1 MGEVQTGGSETVQIA
16 WLGTRLQRSA
26 PEEVYSFL
34 VDAPVSGRTADVT
47 AYGGTSIADMVKRN
61 GVNRSF
67 VTPITAEFDA
77 IRRPL
82 ITRKSP
88 GLSFEITPR
97 DYRLSTLADAY
108 IYLR

>member
-1 MGEVQTGGSETVQIA
+1 
-16 WLGTRLQRSA
+16 
-26 PEEVYSFL
+26 
-34 VDAPVSGRTADVT
+34 
-47 AYGGTSIADMVKRN
+47 VKRN

-108 IYLR
+108 IFLR